1 MKGPLDSRQL
11 QAFLILA
18 RTGSF
23 TQTAREMFLT
33 QSAVSHSMRALEN
46 DVGCRLLDRVGK
58 KVILTQAGEHL
69 LLHAEKVLKEMEVAR
84 TGLEQMAKWGRG
96 RLRLAAPATLCVRLL
111 PPILSAFKQSFPQ
124 SLIAIEP
131 GDAADVPD
139 LLERGRVDLALALE
153 SKADDRFD
161 FLPLFVDE
169 LVFIVSPQHPWA
181 KSGNAPR
188 ADVSRETI
196 INYTPGSQT
205 NRLIESYFREE
216 DIVLN
221 TPIQLGS
228 MEGIRELVKLNLG
241 VAIVAP
247 WVAVDEIARGTI
259 VTVPLGRRKLRRTWG
274 VLTWKSRRRSL
285 PEETFIRLAREV
297 GPSMMG
303 STAPK

>member
-23 TQTAREMFLT
+23 TLTAREMFLT

-58 KVILTQAGEHL
+58 KVILTQAGEQL
-69 LLHAEKVLKEMEVAR
+69 LLHAERVLKEMDVAR
-84 TGLEQMAKWGRG
+84 SGLEEMARWGRG

-111 PPILSAFKQSFPQ
+111 PPVLTGFKKSFPQ

-153 SKADDRFD
+153 SKPDERFD

-169 LVFIVSPQHPWA
+169 LAFIVSPQHPWA
-181 KSGNAPR
+181 KTGSASR
-188 ADVSRETI
+188 SDVPKETI

-205 NRLIESYFREE
+205 NRLIEAYFREE
-216 DIVLN
+216 NIVLN

-241 VAIVAP
+241 VAIFAP
-247 WVAVDEIARGTI
+247 WVAAEEIDQGEL
-259 VTVPLGRRKLRRTWG
+259 VSVPLGRRKLRRTWG
-274 VLTWKSRRRSL
+274 VLTWRARRRSL
-285 PEETFIRLAREV
+285 AEETFVRLAREM
-297 GPSMMG
+297 GPTLMAG
-303 STAPK
+303 GGGK

>member
-69 LLHAEKVLKEMEVAR
+69 LQHAEKVLKEMEVAR
-84 TGLEQMAKWGRG
+84 TGLEQMARWGRG

-111 PPILSAFKQSFPQ
+111 PPILNAFKQSFPQ

-153 SKADDRFD
+153 SKPDERFD

-169 LVFIVSPQHPWA
+169 LVFIVAPQHPWA
-181 KSGNAPR
+181 KAGSAPR
-188 ADVSRETI
+188 ADVPRETL

-205 NRLIESYFREE
+205 NRLIEAYFRE
-216 DIVLN
+216 DDVVLN

-274 VLTWKSRRRSL
+274 VLTWRARRRSL
-285 PEETFIRLAREV
+285 AEETFIRLAREV
-297 GPSMMG
+297 GPALMG
-303 STAPK
+303 SAAPK

>member
-23 TQTAREMFLT
+23 TMTAREMFLT
-33 QSAVSHSMRALEN
+33 QSAVSHSMRALES
-46 DVGCRLLDRVGK
+46 DVGCRLLDRLGK

-69 LLHAEKVLKEMEVAR
+69 LLHAERVLKEMETAR
-84 TGLEQMAKWGRG
+84 SGLEQMARWGRG

-111 PPILSAFKQSFPQ
+111 PPILHGFKQSFPQ

-153 SKADDRFD
+153 SKPDERFD
-161 FLPLFVDE
+161 FLQLFVDE
-169 LVFIVSPQHPWA
+169 LAFIVSPQHPWA
-181 KSGNAPR
+181 KAGSASR
-188 ADVSRETI
+188 AEVPKETI
-196 INYTPGSQT
+196 INYTPGSHT
-205 NRLIESYFREE
+205 NRLIEAYFREE
-216 DIVLN
+216 DMVLN

-241 VAIVAP
+241 VAIFAP
-247 WVAVDEIARGTI
+247 WVAAEEIARGTL
-259 VTVPLGRRKLRRTWG
+259 VAVPLGRRKLRRNWG
-274 VLTWKSRRRSL
+274 VLTWRARRRSL
-285 PEETFIRLAREV
+285 AEETFIRLAREM
-297 GPSMMG
+297 GPALMAG
-303 STAPK
+303 SAAK

>member
-23 TQTAREMFLT
+23 THTAREMFLT

-69 LLHAEKVLKEMEVAR
+69 QQHAEKVLKEMEMAR
-84 TGLEQMAKWGRG
+84 TGLEHLARWGRG
-96 RLRLAAPATLCVRLL
+96 RIRLAAPATLCVRLL
-111 PPILSAFKQSFPQ
+111 PPVLHGFKQSFPQ
-124 SLIAIEP
+124 SLIAIES
-131 GDAADVPD
+131 GDAADLPE
-139 LLERGRVDLALALE
+139 LLEAGRIDLGLALE
-153 SKADDRFD
+153 SKPDERFE

-181 KSGNAPR
+181 KSGSAPR
-188 ADVSRETI
+188 ADLPRETI

-205 NRLIESYFREE
+205 NRLVEAYFREE
-216 DIVLN
+216 DLLLH
-221 TPIQLGS
+221 TPIQVGS
-228 MEGIRELVKLNLG
+228 MEGIREMVKLNLG

-247 WVAVDEIARGTI
+247 WVAADEINHGTL

-274 VLTWKSRRRSL
+274 VLTWRARRRSL

-297 GPSMMG
+297 GPSLLG
-303 STAPK
+303 SAAPR